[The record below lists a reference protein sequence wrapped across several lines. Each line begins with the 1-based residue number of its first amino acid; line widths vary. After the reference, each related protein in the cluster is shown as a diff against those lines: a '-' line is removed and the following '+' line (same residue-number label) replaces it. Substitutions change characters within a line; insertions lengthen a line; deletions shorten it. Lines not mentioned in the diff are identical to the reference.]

1 MHVHMQ
7 SVLVIKLEIMIMESE
22 DDRIISAY
30 ILTVHFH
37 VRIYEQYKIKS
48 INILEFEM
56 NK

>member
-37 VRIYEQYKIKS
+37 VRIYAQCKIKS